1 MTIHRNNSSVSTYN
15 TMFDKFSAILKKS
28 ASAEAVVWLD
38 ETLASQRANFEK
50 RPFYYAFSGVSR
62 RFEKRGV
69 LEFSEEDDKALHQE
83 LPGFTVKRWDQFRLA
98 RVMLLLVLGEQDEAT
113 FLETIDTLLNTAD
126 LREHVAILSAFA
138 LLPHGEKL
146 VEFAREGLRSNI
158 VDVFDAVALDN
169 PFPCEHF
176 SDDAWNQ
183 MVLKA
188 LFISRPLYRIYG
200 IDYRANLTLAEAL
213 SNLAH
218 ERWAADRWVSPEL
231 WRSCTNFLTDQI
243 VEDISR
249 VAETDEPGQKEAA
262 ALIVN
267 RDEEGKLDHIRDR
280 VKTYLDD
287 VADHRL
293 TWHILGEQL

>member
-1 MTIHRNNSSVSTYN
+1 ML
-15 TMFDKFSAILKKS
+15 DQLSAILKKS
-28 ASAEAVVWLD
+28 APTEAVSWLS
-38 ETLASQRANFEK
+38 ETLDAQRAHFEK

-62 RFEKRGV
+62 RFEKRGT
-69 LEFSEEDDKALHQE
+69 LEFSEEDLAALHQQV
-83 LPGFTVKRWDQFRLA
+83 PGFTVKRWDQFRLA
-98 RVMLLLVLGEQDEAT
+98 RVMLLLVLGELDEAT
-113 FLETIDTLLNTAD
+113 FLETIDALLNTAD
-126 LREHVAILSAFA
+126 LREQVAILSALA

-146 VEFAREGLRSNI
+146 VEYAREGLRSNI

-183 MVLKA
+183 MILKA

-218 ERWAADRWVSPEL
+218 ERWAAGRWVSPEL

-243 VEDISR
+243 IEDITR

-267 RDEEGKLDHIRDR
+267 RDDEGKLDHLRDQ
-280 VKTYLDD
+280 VKTFLDD

-293 TWHILGEQL
+293 TWHSLGEQL